1 MDHDLAQRIVSAVND
16 LSPPFN
22 ALDAL
27 SSKIPDAQ
35 EAREFRRALG
45 EMMGLTVLL
54 LRPAIK
60 RFPELDP
67 DKDAES

>member
-1 MDHDLAQRIVSAVND
+1 MDRDLAQRIVSAVND
-16 LSPPFN
+16 LGTPFN

-27 SSKIPDAQ
+27 SSKIPDAD

-45 EMMGLTVLL
+45 EMMGLTVAL
-54 LRPAIK
+54 LRPALK

-67 DKDAES
+67 DRDS

>member
-1 MDHDLAQRIVSAVND
+1 MDRDLAKRIVSAVND

-27 SSKIPDAQ
+27 SSKIPKADEAQ
-35 EAREFRRALG
+35 EFRRALG
-45 EMMGLTVLL
+45 EMMGLTVAL
-54 LRPAIK
+54 LRPAIR

-67 DKDAES
+67 DKDAEA